1 MAADALDMQQPVA
14 RPFVP
19 GLNLRG
25 LKKKSPLLRAGA
37 SPPAASGNA
46 TPVQHVHAPG
56 IDGASNDEKAFDTC
70 SPTEILRMLLP
81 SACKPRPAA
90 NASGLARPWNAHLAP
105 SVPLHPELA
114 LAEGNGAAYTVNGAS
129 LDMRQHGCP
138 RVSMDDLDQQQTG
151 LRQITP
157 MKEPQVTK
165 SDANPGLLRHRPI
178 PMTIS
183 SVLEKDQCTTPV
195 PRGRRSH
202 LHDQLDQGLH
212 HMEYHM
218 AATASLHGT
227 AKRHISPPEQSN
239 ACNVATASN
248 TCGTCSLVD
257 SDVGKDTP
265 SKFGA
270 AVATARLA
278 AGPEFVM
285 MNCTQPEYGALP
297 RPVVSATGAADQGM
311 SQHFPQLQGVA
322 VPPLRLPVPYPPVRV
337 PGGGATQPSTRRR
350 PWSTNSIPSSGPTV
364 RVPQRPLS
372 PADWGSRREQPPPT
386 GVRTQR
392 LSVCLPSAMVYGEGP
407 LTTRRMA
414 VGANSGVT
422 SHALCTVFWAE
433 SEDDFELYDS
443 EPYDT
448 DELDKDAHGG
458 EGREMYGFPPVLA
471 GQDEIADVAPQG
483 AMMVC
488 EAANAV
494 AAEPLPLRDFSGNG
508 AQLPAARN
516 GRGKAYVDTVRGSR
530 RCGRFRRR
538 AGDADGLDADRCGGG
553 LMLPEQLWDAWD
565 RLSDGPKGRQY
576 RLLES
581 LTHVERITCTSY
593 STVSKACHQ
602 GQPVV
607 VKIYDVAE
615 RDKLANAFAEI
626 GVLLHLSGW
635 PGAVRLLD
643 YGRHEDKVMLMLES
657 CDHSLKDWCDG
668 NRFETAT
675 GADYIVEC

>member
-1 MAADALDMQQPVA
+1 MESPGNTLALRLVGQEVWSPSRETGARLEASCFPSVTSSPCSASSICSTTFLVNYGADMNRDFAVITLLEEKLGREVEHEELQAAIANFRLVHGQLPSIRQLVFELASRADGHRCREDAESAACFSPNTVHLPGHPCGHHDEGAPPLVMSRDEHCFQGSLRVLHGQGTQLGLESQGPLARLCSPGARPQQGPSRFCPWDSPDCLATHLLQRQFERECTVPSPAIQQTPFLGPNADPDGPGALNMAADALDMQQPVA

-81 SACKPRPAA
+81 SA
-90 NASGLARPWNAHLAP
+90 W
-105 SVPLHPELA
+105 
-114 LAEGNGAAYTVNGAS
+114 
-129 LDMRQHGCP
+129 
-138 RVSMDDLDQQQTG
+138 

-422 SHALCTVFWAE
+422 SHALCTGGCSSRWGA
-433 SEDDFELYDS
+433 LYR
-443 EPYDT
+443 DT
-448 DELDKDAHGG
+448 
-458 EGREMYGFPPVLA
+458 
-471 GQDEIADVAPQG
+471 
-483 AMMVC
+483 
-488 EAANAV
+488 
-494 AAEPLPLRDFSGNG
+494 
-508 AQLPAARN
+508 
-516 GRGKAYVDTVRGSR
+516 
-530 RCGRFRRR
+530 
-538 AGDADGLDADRCGGG
+538 
-553 LMLPEQLWDAWD
+553 
-565 RLSDGPKGRQY
+565 
-576 RLLES
+576 
-581 LTHVERITCTSY
+581 
-593 STVSKACHQ
+593 
-602 GQPVV
+602 
-607 VKIYDVAE
+607 
-615 RDKLANAFAEI
+615 
-626 GVLLHLSGW
+626 
-635 PGAVRLLD
+635 
-643 YGRHEDKVMLMLES
+643 
-657 CDHSLKDWCDG
+657 
-668 NRFETAT
+668 
-675 GADYIVEC
+675 